1 MRKFVAILQRCYR
14 DDPNDNITESESF
27 KYKIKTTGKTPTDGN
42 TKDVKIA
49 VTLKYLNNFWR
60 TLEMPLIN
68 CEINLI
74 LTWSQ
79 DCVVSSATGETKF
92 KITGTNLYVPVVT
105 LSFKILQNYYNNLK
119 KVLKGQLTD
128 INIKQ
133 NY

>member
-27 KYKIKTTGKTPTDGN
+27 KYKIKITGKTPTDGN

-60 TLEMPLIN
+60 TLEMSLIN

-105 LSFKILQNYYNNLK
+105 LSIQGIAKLLQQFK
-119 KVLKGQLTD
+119 KGFKRA
-128 INIKQ
+128 IN
-133 NY
+133 

>member
-27 KYKIKTTGKTPTDGN
+27 KYKIKITGKTPTDGN

-60 TLEMPLIN
+60 TLEMSLIN

-79 DCVVSSATGETKF
+79 DCVVSSATGKTKF
-92 KITGTNLYVPVVT
+92 KITGTSLYVPVVT
-105 LSFKILQNYYNNLK
+105 LSIQDIAKLLQQFK
-119 KVLKGQLTD
+119 KGFKRV
-128 INIKQ
+128 IN
-133 NY
+133 